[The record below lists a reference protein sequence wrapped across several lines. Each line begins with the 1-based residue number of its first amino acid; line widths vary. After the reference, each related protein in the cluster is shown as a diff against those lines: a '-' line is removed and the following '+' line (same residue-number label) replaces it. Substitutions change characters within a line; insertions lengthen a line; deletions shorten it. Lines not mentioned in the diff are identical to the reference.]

1 MKRNLLYILIFSTFC
16 NIFFIKKVDSNIG
29 ASNDLSYLEKRL
41 VKDFL
46 SDKKPRLNI
55 DNSNINKI
63 IQTLKRFDKK
73 NSPQKVVVDGKI
85 KYRYRKLPNEPLKTI
100 EELERL
106 IKNPQQTRKYEV
118 FIKKSLLF
126 LLSNEIKISLKDL
139 EEREPSGQWIHK
151 DKTVIINKN
160 ILKEGTINFAHLL
173 SHEII
178 HIAQSCKGG
187 GFDSYPVLLGL
198 ELDKPK
204 SYYYKFLENDIYRDL
219 KEKDIMLEVEA
230 YANQKKISQ
239 TINAFKYYCLQD
251 K

>member
-1 MKRNLLYILIFSTFC
+1 MKRNLLYILIFSTFW

-29 ASNDLSYLEKRL
+29 SPNDLFYLEKRL

-46 SDKKPRLNI
+46 SKKKPRLNI

-73 NSPQKVVVDGKI
+73 NSPQKVVVNGKI
-85 KYRYRKLPNEPLKTI
+85 KYTYRKLPNEPLKTI

-151 DKTVIINKN
+151 DKTVIINKK

-178 HIAQSCKGG
+178 HVAQSCKGG

-204 SYYYKFLENDIYRDL
+204 SYYYKFLENDIYKDL
-219 KEKDIMLEVEA
+219 KEKDTMLEVEA
-230 YANQKKISQ
+230 YANQEKISQ
-239 TINAFKYYCLQD
+239 TINAFKYYCL
-251 K
+251 KIK